1 MKAEEIKIVNG
12 IFDEYSK
19 KYKFINELL
28 DKKHALML
36 IDYLYTSNDNLKEL
50 ISNYKMLKIL

>member
-19 KYKFINELL
+19 KYKFINELSGQETCFN
-28 DKKHALML
+28 A
-36 IDYLYTSNDNLKEL
+36 N
-50 ISNYKMLKIL
+50 